1 MTRKVTAES
10 SKLDNVIIET
20 DKGQEYTV
28 GEIKHSDRI
37 QKSATPKMDLSW
49 YVKWISSIF
58 IFSAVMMRSATGNS
72 PEQTEILLMADR
84 ILSLIGCMGWTWVG
98 LLWKDRALIVL
109 NAVIVFALAT
119 GILTSLLN

>member
-10 SKLDNVIIET
+10 SKLDNVVIET

-72 PEQTEILLMADR
+72 PEQTESLLMADR

>member
-72 PEQTEILLMADR
+72 PEQTESLLMADR